1 MMKSRVSQE
10 YTENCLALFLY
21 LGDIWAVHI
30 MEQPRVKAEV
40 YVEPLGRVGQLC
52 QPHLRI
58 MLQYGDTAL
67 TLPLQTWVI
76 NTIVDEKI
84 FTHLTLL
91 PKCGNPQFGTV
102 LTGPF
107 EFERLL
113 IAQPI
118 DFPLNYFKVKELV
131 FYFTTLSLALIVQ

>member
-1 MMKSRVSQE
+1 MYS
-10 YTENCLALFLY
+10 F
-21 LGDIWAVHI
+21 W
-30 MEQPRVKAEV
+30 
-40 YVEPLGRVGQLC
+40 VGLDKLC
-52 QPHLRI
+52 HHHLRI

-67 TLPLQTWVI
+67 TLPLPTWVI

-84 FTHLTLL
+84 FTYLTLL

-107 EFERLL
+107 ECERLL

-118 DFPLNYFKVKELV
+118 DFPLNYFKVKEYSISQHSHSHSLFNRNMGGSIERQEEDGNLLTAV
-131 FYFTTLSLALIVQ
+131 FDHQFIIINPP